1 MADTRSQLEALNNAT
16 IFSNVTGPITATAL
30 NLLILNMIVST
41 TIPLS
46 DMGAGVQTALTF
58 DADTPGGFL
67 TFSNLAAAITAYF
80 NSLPTTLPLTPGVV
94 WNNAGSVSIS

>member
-16 IFSNVTGPITATAL
+16 IFSNGTGQITATAL

-58 DADTPGGFL
+58 DADTPGKTLEGLPHNATDGFRVI
-67 TFSNLAAAITAYF
+67 NGKDPITHGR
-80 NSLPTTLPLTPGVV
+80 NEV
-94 WNNAGSVSIS
+94 